1 MKKLIALLTILSIV
15 SCNQTKKSDYSKKNT
30 KDITTVEASIPP
42 GKNCLKQAA
51 LYVIML
57 LHLMTKE

>member
-42 GKNCLKQAA
+42 GEKIA
-51 LYVIML
+51 
-57 LHLMTKE
+57 